1 VRAYN
6 KDNLPAE
13 SFGPE
18 FTVTITE
25 IGTKKVINNPPTFAN
40 FPSNIEFFQGVPY
53 LEQNYVAKA
62 IDTDGLV
69 AKIEVEML
77 TVFQENWIDYQVSTD
92 TIEFKFKPY
101 IGLPTG

>member
-1 VRAYN
+1 M
-6 KDNLPAE
+6 
-13 SFGPE
+13 
-18 FTVTITE
+18 FTVTFTE
-25 IGTKKVINNPPTFAN
+25 IGTKKVINKPPTFAT

-53 LEQNYVAKA
+53 LEQNYAAKA

-77 TVFQENWIDYQVSTD
+77 TVFQESWIDYQVGTD
-92 TIEFKFKPY
+92 TIEFKFNPY